1 MIKKLFDL
9 AVAGVLGIGALAAC
23 NSPTSSKPGTIF
35 LAAQMALSGTAVQ
48 GWDTTAVAYAGTYND
63 TTSLFNAIDGQAGIY
78 WIVAPFS
85 QAFIQGLGNNQDTV
99 SNWVFSYAGQST
111 AASVFKNRVLL
122 SVNDSAKLAPYS
134 TSVAIGDTVSSVGV
148 KAYAHFGNCYFEL
161 IVNSPTR
168 TRAIADAVQFLQ
180 VYEKKINAN

>member
-1 MIKKLFDL
+1 M
-9 AVAGVLGIGALAAC
+9 GALAAC

-48 GWDTTAVAYAGTYND
+48 GWDTTAVSHAGTYND
-63 TTSLFNAIDGQAGIY
+63 SNALFATIDGGAGVY
-78 WIVAPFS
+78 WQIAPFS
-85 QAFIQGLGNNQDTV
+85 QVFIQGLGNNQDTV
-99 SNWVFSYAGQST
+99 SNWVFSYASQST

-122 SVNDSAKLAPYS
+122 SVNDSATLAPYS

-148 KAYAHFGNCYFEL
+148 KVYAHFGNCYFEL